1 MSAASVYG
9 GGFALQAS
17 GVPLPW
23 GAGFNRLCCSATDD
37 HYGIPHFTCHWNASP
52 VYMFVPSFKHQ
63 MNSIVVFVP
72 KLNFNSCNSC
82 WCSSYFKQNNEKWS
96 SSMFFGVKLR
106 INWFDKL
113 SIITSQ
119 PTRGWLFRPKK
130 VPPEKKNQ
138 RSLKETIRLVKMNQ
152 ANINSI
158 KEKKVLG

>member
-1 MSAASVYG
+1 MVVG
-9 GGFALQAS
+9 LFRRLRCCIALGSCFQS
-17 GVPLPW
+17 SLLLS
-23 GAGFNRLCCSATDD
+23 NRWSLWHSTF
-37 HYGIPHFTCHWNASP
+37 HLSLNTSP
-52 VYMFVPSFKHQ
+52 VYMFVSSFKHQ

>member
-1 MSAASVYG
+1 MLSRDSEDKMWSRFVIWPQEVTLARWTQPSGPLCLWQCFNYG

-17 GVPLPW
+17 GVALPW
-23 GAGFNRLCCSATDD
+23 GAVFNRLCCSATDD

-52 VYMFVPSFKHQ
+52 VYMFVSSFKHQ

-82 WCSSYFKQNNEKWS
+82 WCSSYFKQNNQKWS

-113 SIITSQ
+113 LIITSQ
-119 PTRGWLFRPKK
+119 PTRGWLIRPK
-130 VPPEKKNQ
+130 
-138 RSLKETIRLVKMNQ
+138 
-152 ANINSI
+152 
-158 KEKKVLG
+158 